1 MIGKLHGLKKDLKTR
16 AFRLLQ
22 EIEKATGA
30 HLKRTAAGP
39 LSRTQAATDAG
50 LSGHQRK
57 NYENVKELVV
67 ETADLIRL
75 TLGGRRSTA

>member
-16 AFRLLQ
+16 AFRLLD
-22 EIEKATGA
+22 EISATGGF
-30 HLKRTAAGP
+30 TP
-39 LSRTQAATDAG
+39 ES
-50 LSGHQRK
+50 RK